1 MKITTK
7 KLLEI
12 LDNRNITQA
21 ELVKANIISN
31 GTMTQWKQGKTNPSE
46 ATLAKIAKY
55 IDEPIEI
62 FYGQYEEKPLTE
74 ISSMSDE
81 DIKKYA
87 SNFFTKD
94 DLTKLTEKQNKYYLI
109 LSRNFLMRTSKAVI
123 SSFVVQVARINL
135 TNSSNVISFFLP
147 CKTPSGRRKTR
158 PLAMKFPHPTSDAH

>member
-31 GTMTQWKQGKTNPSE
+31 GTMTQWKQGKTNPTD

-62 FYGQYEEKPLTE
+62 FYGQYEEKDLTE
-74 ISSMSDE
+74 TMDN
-81 DIKKYA
+81 KA
-87 SNFFTKD
+87 SVLENEFAQRGITKD
-94 DLTKLTEKQNKYYLI
+94 LWDSLSEEKKALIASMIKELTKK
-109 LSRNFLMRTSKAVI
+109 
-123 SSFVVQVARINL
+123 
-135 TNSSNVISFFLP
+135 
-147 CKTPSGRRKTR
+147 
-158 PLAMKFPHPTSDAH
+158 

>member
-94 DLTKLTEKQNKYYLI
+94 DLTKLTEKQKQILLDIIEEFLNENK
-109 LSRNFLMRTSKAVI
+109 
-123 SSFVVQVARINL
+123 
-135 TNSSNVISFFLP
+135 
-147 CKTPSGRRKTR
+147 
-158 PLAMKFPHPTSDAH
+158 